1 MAVIFMALLSKVR
14 ERERERD
21 RERQRQ
27 RKRKR
32 ERERGGIIE
41 SGSDYLFNF
50 QKKLIQKY
58 AETLKHQAS

>member
-1 MAVIFMALLSKVR
+1 MRETANIRK
-14 ERERERD
+14 ERE
-21 RERQRQ
+21 
-27 RKRKR
+27 R